1 MYKKLLPLI
10 VAAGLSS
17 GCASIVGKRGAET
30 LNLSSSPERADVTI
44 ADESGQVVYR
54 GSTPTVVNLEK
65 KRGYFSGKD
74 YIITIAKSGY
84 RNQTILVKTRP
95 NGWYLAGNLLFGG
108 LIGYLIVDPLTGAM
122 WTFDTNAINA
132 NLANDGVSHSGAMGL
147 HVVMLRDVPPELRG
161 DLIQLSSSRGSP
173 DNLGARALHHSAR
186 AFFVAHSCETPRD
199 IVTAASAFFWSPIVV
214 SIAERNGGVLWM
226 PPGMKS

>member
-1 MYKKLLPLI
+1 MIMASSRPRLLYCPPASARCRDQNNKRNKYNPGGEHMHKKLMPLI

-17 GCASIVGKRGAET
+17 GCASIVGKGGAET

-44 ADESGQVVYR
+44 ADESGHVVYR

-74 YIITIAKSGY
+74 YMITIAKSGY

-132 NLANDGVSHSGAMGL
+132 NLANDGVSQSGAMGL
-147 HVVMLRDVPPELRG
+147 NVVMLRDVPPELRG
-161 DLIQLSSSRGSP
+161 DLIQLSSSR
-173 DNLGARALHHSAR
+173 
-186 AFFVAHSCETPRD
+186 
-199 IVTAASAFFWSPIVV
+199 
-214 SIAERNGGVLWM
+214 
-226 PPGMKS
+226 

>member
-122 WTFDTNAINA
+122 WTFDANAINA
-132 NLANDGVSHSGAMGL
+132 NLANDGVSQSGAMGRRNCAATSSSFP
-147 HVVMLRDVPPELRG
+147 LRDDLLTISGRG
-161 DLIQLSSSRGSP
+161 RCTTAL
-173 DNLGARALHHSAR
+173 ARFL
-186 AFFVAHSCETPRD
+186 
-199 IVTAASAFFWSPIVV
+199 SPILARRPVILSLRPV
-214 SIAERNGGVLWM
+214 PFFGLL
-226 PPGMKS
+226 

>member
-1 MYKKLLPLI
+1 M
-10 VAAGLSS
+10 
-17 GCASIVGKRGAET
+17 
-30 LNLSSSPERADVTI
+30 TI

-147 HVVMLRDVPPELRG
+147 NVVMLRDVPPELRG
-161 DLIQLSSSRGSP
+161 DLIQLSSSR
-173 DNLGARALHHSAR
+173 
-186 AFFVAHSCETPRD
+186 
-199 IVTAASAFFWSPIVV
+199 
-214 SIAERNGGVLWM
+214 
-226 PPGMKS
+226 